1 MTRFG
6 ATFGIYMD
14 SGLSA
19 PVTKQAIQE
28 LELNV
33 GENAYASFK
42 ATAVH
47 DQKMKRI
54 SGFVKIISQP

>member
-1 MTRFG
+1 
-6 ATFGIYMD
+6 MD